1 MNPEADPLL
10 EQLLT
15 LLERVAPRP
24 LSIPELARRLELER
38 YDHRGLARLL
48 DAQVALRKLRRLG
61 KTRYQWLRP
70 IDVQRMPAR
79 DAAGGAG
86 ATPSSP
92 SAPSTAR
99 APHGARAPRTER
111 ASRAE
116 GGARESRSDAR
127 RERGVLEGRY
137 TRTRQGF
144 GFVAPLD
151 APPRER
157 GNDVFVPA
165 GMEGDALHGDVVE
178 VRVVKRTPPP
188 RRGFRPG
195 PPRTSGEVVRV
206 VRRALQLVVGTLTRG
221 AAPSPWARDGVRR
234 RGVRRD
240 RATAQGFRLIPEND
254 LYPVFELEGGIAPQD
269 EHDGA
274 LAVARFVDGPS
285 GTRGP
290 VVALERILG
299 DANDPEVQFLTIALE
314 HGLRIEFPPDV
325 VAEADALPLDP
336 AEGDL
341 HGREDLRAQPFVT
354 IDGETARDFDD
365 AVCLEELPGGGER
378 LWVAIADVSHYVRP
392 SSALDGEAVLRGTS
406 VYFPDR
412 AIPMLPERL
421 SNELCSLKPQRDR
434 LVMVACIDYGRDG
447 AIASSRFVRAVIR
460 SHARLTYTQVAA
472 VLSDTTT
479 PQIEA
484 WRAELAPL
492 LPQLA
497 RMRALMQRLLAR
509 RLANGSLDLDL
520 PEALVDLSEEGR
532 SVGVRLSTRNDAHRM
547 IEEMML
553 EANQAVARFLEE
565 HGVPFPYRIHE
576 PPAPDDVDSLNE
588 FLGPFGLHVKYEAVV
603 APRDLQPVLR
613 AVAGHA
619 LGRVLSRQVLRALMQ
634 ARYSTENAGHFGLA
648 FSTYCHFTSPIRRY
662 PDLLVHRQLGL
673 VLDGDAARAAGQGG
687 AIEALSVSSSLRER
701 EAVSAERAMLDLKRC
716 EFMLE
721 HLLEPE
727 PAMIVGVAP
736 FGFFVELEA
745 YPIEGLVR
753 AEDLPVQVT
762 FDDATQML
770 IARRSGERFRL
781 GDRVL
786 VEATEVSLARR
797 QINFGFLERLSRGAV
812 PVGAPDELALDKDAD
827 GGTEGDA
834 ESSSGGRSTYGRR
847 SDAGSARGKREA
859 RPERR
864 RSIAST
870 DTEPRSRTKV
880 ASGVQGGADDGGV
893 RVKKKRKGQGQ
904 MKPRKRAKIGKRRRP
919 SR

>member
-1 MNPEADPLL
+1 MEFDGELRDRLL
-10 EQLLT
+10 E

-24 LSIPELARRLELER
+24 LSISELARRLELER

-48 DAQVALRKLRRLG
+48 DSQVALRKLRRVG

-70 IDVQRMPAR
+70 IDLRRAAARETAPAQAS
-79 DAAGGAG
+79 AA
-86 ATPSSP
+86 P
-92 SAPSTAR
+92 R
-99 APHGARAPRTER
+99 RAPRPATVPSHE
-111 ASRAE
+111 
-116 GGARESRSDAR
+116 ARPA
-127 RERGVLEGRY
+127 RGVVAGRY
-137 TRTRQGF
+137 TRTRQGY

-157 GNDVFVPA
+157 GGDVFVPA
-165 GMEGDALHGDVVE
+165 GMEADALHGDVVE

-221 AAPSPWARDGVRR
+221 APPSPWSEGGIRR
-234 RGVRRD
+234 RGVRRE
-240 RATAQGFRLIPEND
+240 RPGPLRFRLVPEND
-254 LYPVFELEGGIAPQD
+254 LYPVFELDGGIAPRD
-269 EHDGA
+269 EHDGC
-274 LAVARFVDGPS
+274 LAVARFVDGPTT
-285 GTRGP
+285 TRGP
-290 VVALERILG
+290 TAALERILG

-314 HGLRIEFPPDV
+314 HGLRVEFPPDV
-325 VAEADALPLDP
+325 AAEADALPLDP
-336 AEGDL
+336 ASDDL
-341 HGREDLRAQPFVT
+341 RDREDLRALPFVT
-354 IDGETARDFDD
+354 IDGESARDFDD
-365 AVCLEELPGGGER
+365 AVCLEELPHGGER

-392 SSALDGEAVLRGTS
+392 GTALDAEAVLRGTS

-434 LVMVACIDYGRDG
+434 LVMVASIDYDRHG
-447 AIASSRFVRAVIR
+447 AMAGSRFLRGVIR
-460 SHARLTYTQVAA
+460 SHARLTYTQVAG

-479 PQIEA
+479 PQIAA
-484 WRAELAPL
+484 WRDELASL

-520 PEALVDLSEEGR
+520 PEALIDLSEEGR

-565 HGVPFPYRIHE
+565 RGVPFPYRIHE
-576 PPAPDDVDSLNE
+576 PPDPDDVDALNE
-588 FLGPFGLHVKYEAVV
+588 FLGPFGLHVAFDAVV
-603 APRDLQPVLR
+603 APRDLQPVLS
-613 AVAGHA
+613 AVSGHA

-662 PDLLVHRQLGL
+662 PDLLVHRQLGH
-673 VLDGDAARAAGQGG
+673 VLDGDAAGAAGQGAARVREG
-687 AIEALSVSSSLRER
+687 AEARGAERKQEIESLSVSSSLRER
-701 EAVSAERAMLDLKRC
+701 EAVAAERAMLDLKRC

-727 PAMIVGVAP
+727 PAMIVSVAP

-745 YPIEGLVR
+745 YPVEGLVR
-753 AEDLPVQVT
+753 AEELPVQVT
-762 FDDATQML
+762 YDDAAQVL
-770 IARRSGERFRL
+770 LARRSGERFRL

-797 QINFGFLERLSRGAV
+797 QITFRYLDRL
-812 PVGAPDELALDKDAD
+812 APGVAPAAAARDAD
-827 GGTEGDA
+827 RAGDLA
-834 ESSSGGRSTYGRR
+834 AARSRPRPARSTADARR
-847 SDAGSARGKREA
+847 ARTDA

-864 RSIAST
+864 
-870 DTEPRSRTKV
+870 V
-880 ASGVQGGADDGGV
+880 AAAGDDGAV

>member
-1 MNPEADPLL
+1 METDGELLRERLL
-10 EQLLT
+10 E

-48 DAQVALRKLRRLG
+48 DAQVALRKLRRVG

-70 IDVQRMPAR
+70 IDVRRAATRDAAPAPAGAAMPTPARTPRPAR
-79 DAAGGAG
+79 DGR
-86 ATPSSP
+86 PSVP
-92 SAPSTAR
+92 SREAR
-99 APHGARAPRTER
+99 PTRPA
-111 ASRAE
+111 
-116 GGARESRSDAR
+116 
-127 RERGVLEGRY
+127 RGVIEGRY
-137 TRTRQGF
+137 TRTRQGY

-157 GNDVFVPA
+157 GGDVFVPP
-165 GMEGDALHGDVVE
+165 GMEADALHGDVVE
-178 VRVVKRTPPP
+178 VRVSQRPAPP

-221 AAPSPWARDGVRR
+221 APPSPWSDGGIRR

-240 RATAQGFRLIPEND
+240 RGGPQRFRLIPEND
-254 LYPVFELEGGIAPQD
+254 LYPVFELEGGITPRD
-269 EHDGA
+269 EHDGC
-274 LAVARFVDGPS
+274 LAVARFVDGPTT
-285 GTRGP
+285 TRGP
-290 VVALERILG
+290 VAALERILG

-325 VAEADALPLDP
+325 AAESEALPLDP
-336 AEGDL
+336 SQ
-341 HGREDLRAQPFVT
+341 EDLRGRDDLRALPFVT

-365 AVCLEELPGGGER
+365 AVCLEELPNGGER

-392 SSALDGEAVLRGTS
+392 GTALDAEAVLRGTS

-421 SNELCSLKPQRDR
+421 SNELCSLKPRQDR
-434 LVMVACIDYGRDG
+434 LVMVACIEYDRRG
-447 AIASSRFVRAVIR
+447 AISGSRFVRGVIR

-472 VLSDTTT
+472 VLSETTT
-479 PQIEA
+479 PQIAA
-484 WRAELAPL
+484 WRDELAPL

-497 RMRALMQRLLAR
+497 RMRALMQRLLAQ

-520 PEALVDLSEEGR
+520 PEALIDLSEEGR

-553 EANQAVARFLEE
+553 EANQAVARYLEE
-565 HGVPFPYRIHE
+565 RGVPFPYRIHE
-576 PPAPDDVDSLNE
+576 PPDPDDVDSLNE
-588 FLGPFGLHVKYEAVV
+588 FLGPFGLHVAYDAVV
-603 APRDLQPVLR
+603 APRDLQPVLS
-613 AVAGHA
+613 AVSGHA
-619 LGRVLSRQVLRALMQ
+619 LGRVLSRQILRALMQ

-648 FSTYCHFTSPIRRY
+648 FTTYCHFTSPIRRY
-662 PDLLVHRQLGL
+662 PDLLVHRQLGR
-673 VLDGDAARAAGQGG
+673 VLDGDTAGAAGQG
-687 AIEALSVSSSLRER
+687 AVMESLSVSSSLRER
-701 EAVSAERAMLDLKRC
+701 EAVGAERAMLDLKRC

-727 PAMIVGVAP
+727 PAMIVSVAP

-745 YPIEGLVR
+745 YPVEGLVR
-753 AEDLPVQVT
+753 AEELPVQVT
-762 FDDATQML
+762 YDDATQVL
-770 IARRSGERFRL
+770 LARRSGERFRL

-797 QINFGFLERLSRGAV
+797 QIAFRYLERLAPGVEPAIAVRGGDGDGGDARRRTRE
-812 PVGAPDELALDKDAD
+812 PRPPRSTADARRGKKDAP
-827 GGTEGDA
+827 
-834 ESSSGGRSTYGRR
+834 SGRR
-847 SDAGSARGKREA
+847 DAAGAGADAG
-859 RPERR
+859 
-864 RSIAST
+864 
-870 DTEPRSRTKV
+870 
-880 ASGVQGGADDGGV
+880 GVH
-893 RVKKKRKGQGQ
+893 VKKKRKGQGQ
-904 MKPRKRAKIGKRRRP
+904 MKARKRAKIGKRRKP

>member
-1 MNPEADPLL
+1 MDADEGLL
-10 EQLLT
+10 ERLLE

-24 LSIPELARRLELER
+24 LSIPELVRRLELER

-48 DAQVALRKLRRLG
+48 DGQVALRKLRRVG

-70 IDVQRMPAR
+70 IDLRRAAAR
-79 DAAGGAG
+79 DAAP
-86 ATPSSP
+86 ATPAP
-92 SAPSTAR
+92 APSRPARTAVTR
-99 APHGARAPRTER
+99 SARPHETRPA
-111 ASRAE
+111 
-116 GGARESRSDAR
+116 
-127 RERGVLEGRY
+127 RGVMQGRY
-137 TRTRQGF
+137 TRTRQGY

-157 GNDVFVPA
+157 GGDVFVPA
-165 GMEGDALHGDVVE
+165 GLEADALHGDVVE
-178 VRVVKRTPPP
+178 VRVAQRTPPA

-221 AAPSPWARDGVRR
+221 APPSPWLEGGIRR
-234 RGVRRD
+234 RSVRRD
-240 RATAQGFRLIPEND
+240 RQGPQRFRLIPEND
-254 LYPVFELEGGIAPQD
+254 LYPVFELEGGITPRD
-269 EHDGA
+269 EHDGT
-274 LAVARFVDGPS
+274 LAVARFVGGPTT
-285 GTRGP
+285 TRGP
-290 VVALERILG
+290 VAALERILG

-314 HGLRIEFPPDV
+314 HGLRVEFPPDV
-325 VAEADALPLDP
+325 RTEAEALPLDP
-336 AEGDL
+336 SEDDVR
-341 HGREDLRAQPFVT
+341 GRDDLRGLPFVT
-354 IDGETARDFDD
+354 IDGESARDFDD
-365 AVCLEELPGGGER
+365 AVCLEELPHGGER

-392 SSALDGEAVLRGTS
+392 GTALDAEAVLRGTS

-434 LVMVACIDYGRDG
+434 LVMVACVDYGRDG
-447 AIASSRFVRAVIR
+447 TIAGTRFLRGVIR
-460 SHARLTYTQVAA
+460 SRARLTYTQVAA

-479 PQIEA
+479 PQIAA
-484 WRAELAPL
+484 WRAELAAL
-492 LPQLA
+492 VPQLA
-497 RMRALMQRLLAR
+497 RMRALMQRLLAK

-532 SVGVRLSTRNDAHRM
+532 SVGVRLSVRNDAHRM

-565 HGVPFPYRIHE
+565 RSVPFPYRIHE
-576 PPAPDDVDSLNE
+576 PPDPDDVDSLNE
-588 FLGPFGLHVKYEAVV
+588 FLGPFGLHVAYDAVV
-603 APRDLQPVLR
+603 APRDLQPVLS
-613 AVAGHA
+613 AVSGHA

-648 FSTYCHFTSPIRRY
+648 FTTYCHFTSPIRRY

-673 VLDGDAARAAGQGG
+673 VLDGEAARAAGQG
-687 AIEALSVSSSLRER
+687 AAMESLSVSSSLRER
-701 EAVSAERAMLDLKRC
+701 EAVAAERAMLDLKRC

-727 PAMIVGVAP
+727 PAMIVSVAP

-745 YPIEGLVR
+745 YPVEGLVR
-753 AEDLPVQVT
+753 AEDLPVQVA
-762 FDDATQML
+762 FDDVAQML

-797 QINFGFLERLSRGAV
+797 QITYRYLERLAAGVEPGGAV
-812 PVGAPDELALDKDAD
+812 AAGDGAAVRPRAR
-827 GGTEGDA
+827 
-834 ESSSGGRSTYGRR
+834 GGRTQRSTPKSGRGTNDAR
-847 SDAGSARGKREA
+847 AERRVAGSA
-859 RPERR
+859 
-864 RSIAST
+864 
-870 DTEPRSRTKV
+870 TEGP
-880 ASGVQGGADDGGV
+880 V
-893 RVKKKRKGQGQ
+893 RVKKQRKGQGQ